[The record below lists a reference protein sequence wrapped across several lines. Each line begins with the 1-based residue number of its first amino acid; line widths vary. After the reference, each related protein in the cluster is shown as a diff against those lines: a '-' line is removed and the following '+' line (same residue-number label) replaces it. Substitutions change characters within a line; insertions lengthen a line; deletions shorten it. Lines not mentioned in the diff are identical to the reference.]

1 MPTIDKITAMG
12 LNLVEELYAEIK
24 VKIQANEDQIDR
36 INKVRP
42 KSRLKRLAP
51 FKLSQKTIKILQN
64 LDGNPCTL
72 NWELNIK
79 NSKYDT
85 KILKIWYSLHK
96 KNCKNQK
103 WTQWPEI
110 LVDVAFRNNALEDL
124 GIVIESLDSY
134 IFTRV

>member
-1 MPTIDKITAMG
+1 
-12 LNLVEELYAEIK
+12 
-24 VKIQANEDQIDR
+24 
-36 INKVRP
+36 
-42 KSRLKRLAP
+42 LAP

-85 KILKIWYSLHK
+85 KILKIWFLLDK
-96 KNCKNQK
+96 VCKNKK

-110 LVDVAFRNNALEDL
+110 FDEIAFRTNALENL
-124 GIVIESLDSY
+124 GLVIKSLDTY
-134 IFTRV
+134 ILNRV